1 MDEKEKWLSQITSP
15 TITEVLGRFL
25 KEQRMRIK
33 SATFGKYED
42 IVYFF
47 KESMNGYAYQSLGE
61 KEEKLFDHFYNLKG
75 EDHREFCDVFG
86 PEKILENVSEF
97 LNYFMIR
104 KVICGKGMLK
114 AAGTVIK
121 RMTKWL
127 AEHGHVDTEMA
138 EVYADEAGEASK
150 ELPAMEELAYLLWR
164 YAADQ
169 EEVDF
174 EETAEGYF
182 NVRIVENDRLHLADM
197 HDRTLVVKLPEEITS
212 KCKSGWSI
220 NLELGKTKD
229 GWKILE
235 VGNVY
240 S

>member
-1 MDEKEKWLSQITSP
+1 
-15 TITEVLGRFL
+15 V
-25 KEQRMRIK
+25 
-33 SATFGKYED
+33 TFRKYED

-47 KESMNGYAYQSLGE
+47 KESMNGYAYQGLDLEEGE
-61 KEEKLFDHFYNLKG
+61 LFNHFYNLKG
-75 EDHREFCDVFG
+75 ENRREFCDVFG
-86 PEKILENVSEF
+86 TEKILENVSEF

-104 KVICGKGMLK
+104 KVICGKELLK

-121 RMTKWL
+121 RLTKWL
-127 AEHGHVDTEMA
+127 AEHGHVDTEMT

-150 ELPAMEELAYLLWR
+150 NLPVMEELSYLLWR

-182 NVRIVENDRLHLADM
+182 DVRIVENDRLHLVGM

-212 KCKSGWSI
+212 KCKPGWSI
-220 NLELGKTKD
+220 HLELGKTKD

-235 VGNVY
+235 VGEVY

>member
-1 MDEKEKWLSQITSP
+1 
-15 TITEVLGRFL
+15 V
-25 KEQRMRIK
+25 
-33 SATFGKYED
+33 TFRKYED

-47 KESMNGYAYQSLGE
+47 KESMNGYAYQGLDEEEGE
-61 KEEKLFDHFYNLKG
+61 LFNHFYNLKG
-75 EDHREFCDVFG
+75 ENRREFCDVFG
-86 PEKILENVSEF
+86 TEKILENVSEF

-104 KVICGKGMLK
+104 KVICGKELLK

-121 RMTKWL
+121 RLTKWL
-127 AEHGHVDTEMA
+127 AEHGHVDTEMT

-150 ELPAMEELAYLLWR
+150 NLPVMEELSYLLWR

-182 NVRIVENDRLHLADM
+182 DVRIVENDRLHLVGM

-212 KCKSGWSI
+212 KCKPGWSI
-220 NLELGKTKD
+220 HPELGKTKD

-235 VGNVY
+235 VGEVY